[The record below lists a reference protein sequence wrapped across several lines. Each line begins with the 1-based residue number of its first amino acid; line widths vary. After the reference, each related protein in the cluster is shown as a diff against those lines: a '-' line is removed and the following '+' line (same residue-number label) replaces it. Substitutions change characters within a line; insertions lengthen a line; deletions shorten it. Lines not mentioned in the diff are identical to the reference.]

1 MNDLEKHIRKN
12 RDRFDAYEPS
22 DGHMERFR
30 AKINPARI
38 TFYSRIPYGLKVAV
52 ILLLVAITSVLV
64 YEQAQRYYISRTKP
78 LEQILPG
85 EFLEAQVYYTSQIK
99 QKHSEINRL
108 NLSEPDTKNLMMK
121 ELEEMD
127 RLFYSLMKDLKTN
140 PSDERILS
148 AMIEHY
154 QVKLE
159 IMSQIIR
166 QLEKTNQLKSTYKS
180 HDETEI

>member
-1 MNDLEKHIRKN
+1 
-12 RDRFDAYEPS
+12 
-22 DGHMERFR
+22 
-30 AKINPARI
+30 
-38 TFYSRIPYGLKVAV
+38 
-52 ILLLVAITSVLV
+52 
-64 YEQAQRYYISRTKP
+64 

-166 QLEKTNQLKSTYKS
+166 QLEKTNQLKSTYKNS
-180 HDETEI
+180 MRMRIPYSNCLTSTETLMCRTGKRKRSK